1 MSKNNAKYWKGKK
14 RAKPSEETRKKLS
27 IAGKGKKRSEET
39 RRKLSLGKMGSKN
52 PNFGKKLSEKTRKR
66 MSIARKGGNAGSF
79 KKGEHRSTTTEF
91 RKGLIPHNKGKK
103 STLAER
109 KKNSIAKKKYYA
121 DGGEPW
127 NKGKTGVYSE
137 NALEKMR
144 KARLKQVF
152 PLTDTKIEKNFQKR
166 LREK

>member
-91 RKGLIPHNKGKK
+91 RKGQIPHNKGKK
-103 STLAER
+103 ASPELRKINSTAQKKRWDRIGKQSKEEKNRKNMDYQR
-109 KKNSIAKKKYYA
+109 KKRTN
-121 DGGEPW
+121 P
-127 NKGKTGVYSE
+127 NF
-137 NALEKMR
+137 
-144 KARLKQVF
+144 RLK
-152 PLTDTKIEKNFQKR
+152 E
-166 LREK
+166 RERDRI